1 MSDLCMDM
9 IADIP
14 KRWAGRTWL
23 LGIAIIMAIG
33 CTNQTDPQPPLRSV
47 RVVHVNESALS
58 DSVSFA
64 GEVTARHETELSFRV
79 PGKLIERHVEVG
91 SLVHKGQWLAQL
103 DPTDYRLEL
112 QGLNA
117 QLASSHSE
125 RDFAKED
132 LARYR
137 ELLNRNLISLP
148 EFDRH
153 KMLYKTAS
161 ERTAVLQAQLDKA
174 NFQLAYTNL
183 AADWD
188 GVITELKVEVGQVVS
203 VGQPIAKLASLNE
216 KEISIQV
223 PEHRINKVLA
233 DQKVEI
239 VLWADS
245 EQRRF
250 QGRVREIASAADPIS
265 RTYAVKVTLLE
276 GHAATKIG
284 MTATVWF
291 PSSLTHRI
299 VVPLSAVFTPHSE
312 PKQSRVWRVDE
323 HSFTVA
329 SMSAR
334 LGELVGADKV
344 VITDGLVKGDLIVSA
359 GAHRLVEGERIRI
372 LENTLE
378 EQSAS
383 TGERP

>member
-1 MSDLCMDM
+1 M
-9 IADIP
+9 
-14 KRWAGRTWL
+14 
-23 LGIAIIMAIG
+23 
-33 CTNQTDPQPPLRSV
+33 
-47 RVVHVNESALS
+47 
-58 DSVSFA
+58 
-64 GEVTARHETELSFRV
+64 
-79 PGKLIERHVEVG
+79 
-91 SLVHKGQWLAQL
+91 
-103 DPTDYRLEL
+103 
-112 QGLNA
+112 
-117 QLASSHSE
+117 
-125 RDFAKED
+125 
-132 LARYR
+132 
-137 ELLNRNLISLP
+137 
-148 EFDRH
+148 
-153 KMLYKTAS
+153 
-161 ERTAVLQAQLDKA
+161 
-174 NFQLAYTNL
+174 
-183 AADWD
+183 
-188 GVITELKVEVGQVVS
+188 ITELKVEVGQVVS

-276 GHAATKIG
+276 SHAATKIG

-291 PSSLTHRI
+291 PSSLTRRI
-299 VVPLSAVFTPHSE
+299 VVPLSAVFTSHSE
-312 PKQSRVWRVDE
+312 PKQVRVWRVDE
-323 HSFTVA
+323 HGFSVA
-329 SMSAR
+329 SVSVR
-334 LGELVGADKV
+334 LGELVSADKV
-344 VITDGLVKGDLIVSA
+344 VITDGLAEGDLIVSA